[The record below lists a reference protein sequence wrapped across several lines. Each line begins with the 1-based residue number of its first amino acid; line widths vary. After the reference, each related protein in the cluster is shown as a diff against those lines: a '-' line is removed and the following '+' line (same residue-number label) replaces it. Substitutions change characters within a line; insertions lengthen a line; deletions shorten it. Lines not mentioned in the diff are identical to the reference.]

1 MRAVNS
7 ELCDLC
13 GANDREFIL
22 STPRLEGPLVRCR
35 DCSLYFVL
43 TNGDGSG
50 ASEVSEVSVA
60 SSATSQMERLSERAL
75 ELDLVDPSVEE
86 RERPW
91 RELAA
96 RERVDDLLRF
106 VSSGRLL
113 EVGCSTG
120 EFLIASRKHFTSTGI
135 EADGGSSSVARSRGL
150 DCLTGSLLEAH
161 LEGGAFDVVAL
172 YHTIEHL
179 PSPKSALGEAHRLL
193 RQGGWLVIETPDIGS
208 LWFGLLGARW
218 RQFIPDHRYFFTHET
233 IRKLCSDAGFE
244 VRNMPTS
251 RKSDEHQALHE
262 PRRTL

>member
-1 MRAVNS
+1 
-7 ELCDLC
+7 
-13 GANDREFIL
+13 
-22 STPRLEGPLVRCR
+22 
-35 DCSLYFVL
+35 
-43 TNGDGSG
+43 
-50 ASEVSEVSVA
+50 
-60 SSATSQMERLSERAL
+60 MERLSERAL

-96 RERVDDLLRF
+96 RERVDELLGF

-135 EADGGSSSVARSRGL
+135 EADEGSSGLARSRGL

-179 PSPKSALGEAHRLL
+179 PSPKSALEEAHRLL

-233 IRKLCSDAGFE
+233 IGKLCRDAGFE
-244 VRNMPTS
+244 VRNMRQVGKAMSTRLFTS
-251 RKSDEHQALHE
+251 RVGRYNKQLGRLAEHARYAIRRRGERRSD
-262 PRRTL
+262 